1 MPWLPVL
8 PRCFLPIA
16 RPSGLIYDPGAA
28 RRTAPPTRG
37 QAVLA
42 RGRGCRDPGGVTW
55 RGGQALGVAVLVVA
69 AELEQSGAT
78 TGAWLSTLGHVVL
91 SPVWFLYSLL
101 MKLFQS
107 STPAITLEN
116 PDIKYLLRLIDK
128 EVISLDT

>member
-1 MPWLPVL
+1 M
-8 PRCFLPIA
+8 
-16 RPSGLIYDPGAA
+16 
-28 RRTAPPTRG
+28 
-37 QAVLA
+37 
-42 RGRGCRDPGGVTW
+42 
-55 RGGQALGVAVLVVA
+55 VAA
-69 AELEQSGAT
+69 AELEQRGAT
-78 TGAWLSTLGHVVL
+78 TGARLSTLGHVAL